1 MQSKVEH
8 ALLAEGVQL
17 ETFGGDIPVVP
28 VSGLTGQGLDQ
39 LVETIS
45 ALAEMQDLRAEHEG
59 TLQGYVL
66 ESQVTKGLGLALFAS
81 LHF

>member
-1 MQSKVEH
+1 MKLARIQSKVEH

-17 ETFGGDIPVVP
+17 ETFGGDIPSVH

-45 ALAEMQDLRAEHEG
+45 ALAEMQDLRAERDGPVH
-59 TLQGYVL
+59 GYVL
-66 ESQVTKGLGLALFAS
+66 ESKVQKGLG
-81 LHF
+81 

>member
-1 MQSKVEH
+1 MQEAVQL

-17 ETFGGDIPVVP
+17 EAFRGDVPSVP

-45 ALAEMQDLRAEHEG
+45 VIAEMQDLRAERDGKIH
-59 TLQGYVL
+59 GYVL
-66 ESQVTKGLGLALFAS
+66 ESKVHKGLG
-81 LHF
+81 